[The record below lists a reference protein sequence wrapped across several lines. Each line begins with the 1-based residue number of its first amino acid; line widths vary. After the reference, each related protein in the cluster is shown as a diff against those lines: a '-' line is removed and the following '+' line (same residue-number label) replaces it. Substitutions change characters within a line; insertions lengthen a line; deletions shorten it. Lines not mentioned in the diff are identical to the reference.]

1 VAEFGKQD
9 ITIQN
14 VMYVQ
19 NVMKSLTRSKQMNLY
34 VVKIGPND
42 FDYDQRDSCV
52 VAAENDF
59 SAKYIAD
66 LPGHID
72 EQTVE
77 LIGVSNS
84 ETPKILH
91 TSFIRG

>member
-1 VAEFGKQD
+1 
-9 ITIQN
+9 
-14 VMYVQ
+14 
-19 NVMKSLTRSKQMNLY
+19 MNLY

-42 FDYDQRDSCV
+42 FDYDRFDSCV

-59 SAKYIAD
+59 SAKYMAN
-66 LPGHID
+66 LPGNID

-77 LIGVSNS
+77 LIGISNS
-84 ETPKILH
+84 ETPKVIH